1 VEYNDEQETSISIN
15 NVLPYPVNMG
25 RTVYGGGNS
34 GGGESTRS
42 VHAGTRRAYAD
53 RALNLPIY
61 QTATY
66 VFRDTQDLCNHK
78 ENEIKNA
85 DTFFDYGRYGNPSVV
100 ACESRLAAL
109 EKAPAAVLFS
119 SGMGAITGVLLAFL
133 KAGDHFIIGDQ
144 VYRKTR
150 SLCSDILANLGV
162 RYTVVPMGD
171 YAALDAAIEPQTK
184 LIFLE
189 SPTNPFLRVVDL
201 NRLSDLGR
209 ERKLITVI
217 DATFATPVNQRPIEF
232 GVDLVVHSATKYMSG
247 NNDILVGLVAGRSDL
262 ISKIRAIRGT
272 IGGIPDATVAVKL
285 DQGLKTLSL
294 RVRYQNQSALRIA
307 QFLDSHPAIERVYYP
322 GLESHPDY
330 EIAKKQMRGFGGLI
344 SFEVKGDMV
353 TTGRFIDALQIPR
366 ISASLGGVDSLIGQ
380 TALLSFYRLT
390 SQERLEIGIKDNLV
404 RFAVGIEDVEDLID
418 DLSQALQVMSSS
430 TAGALLMRA

>member
-1 VEYNDEQETSISIN
+1 
-15 NVLPYPVNMG
+15 
-25 RTVYGGGNS
+25 
-34 GGGESTRS
+34 
-42 VHAGTRRAYAD
+42 
-53 RALNLPIY
+53 
-61 QTATY
+61 
-66 VFRDTQDLCNHK
+66 
-78 ENEIKNA
+78 
-85 DTFFDYGRYGNPSVV
+85 
-100 ACESRLAAL
+100 
-109 EKAPAAVLFS
+109 
-119 SGMGAITGVLLAFL
+119 
-133 KAGDHFIIGDQ
+133 
-144 VYRKTR
+144 
-150 SLCSDILANLGV
+150 
-162 RYTVVPMGD
+162 
-171 YAALDAAIEPQTK
+171 